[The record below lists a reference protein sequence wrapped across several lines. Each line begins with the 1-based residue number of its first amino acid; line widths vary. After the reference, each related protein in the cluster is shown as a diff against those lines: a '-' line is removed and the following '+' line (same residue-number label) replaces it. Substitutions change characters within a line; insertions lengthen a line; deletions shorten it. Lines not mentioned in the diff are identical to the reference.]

1 MSESIKYVNAACG
14 MKQDVVPR
22 CRMKRETPVAVL
34 GASCASVPRTAPSGE
49 RLALRE
55 AFRAHGAAKITAFLR
70 SCHTCDAAAFK
81 HEVMV

>member
-1 MSESIKYVNAACG
+1 MKSHVMLLQLSRGQGSESIKYVNAACG

-49 RLALRE
+49 RLAL
-55 AFRAHGAAKITAFLR
+55 
-70 SCHTCDAAAFK
+70 
-81 HEVMV
+81 